1 MGPNAASEND
11 SASDKAEQDTL
22 TRVTTGKVELGG
34 SLDSED
40 ERRIIADEM
49 RVRFRQKLVA
59 FKGDT
64 ISPLI
69 GLSLYTVL
77 ASIGTI
83 GLSFLF
89 DISWWMVLMSY
100 FIWAPLIAI
109 PNCIFIGIQDQ
120 DTSAIMGKLTIFI
133 IPMILVAATGSVSN
147 AIKSG
152 LVAEGVVIAVSAASA
167 GMIQDFKTAYY
178 TQTAPHTMFVAQVI
192 AAVLTIVF
200 APASWLAVN
209 AEYGFTKEGAKMPVL
224 WEPYRGIAV
233 VGAYGADLLG
243 NKCMMISL
251 LMTVVAMFMAIIREY
266 GHKVIPMGD
275 KGWLLKYIIPSP
287 TAFVVVLYLGQYN
300 MPALPVGGA
309 IGLTWNLLNPISYAN
324 FYQMVAAALIVA
336 PNLMDIIFGLIT
348 LATPAKL
355 YTYGDNSTA
364 VQGIF

>member
-1 MGPNAASEND
+1 MG
-11 SASDKAEQDTL
+11 
-22 TRVTTGKVELGG
+22 
-34 SLDSED
+34 
-40 ERRIIADEM
+40 
-49 RVRFRQKLVA
+49 
-59 FKGDT
+59 
-64 ISPLI
+64 
-69 GLSLYTVL
+69 
-77 ASIGTI
+77 
-83 GLSFLF
+83 FLF

-133 IPMILVAATGSVSN
+133 IPMILMAATGSHSN

-152 LVAEGVVIAVSAASA
+152 LVAEGVVVAVSAASA

-209 AEYGFTKEGAKMPVL
+209 AEYGYTEDAASMPLL

-251 LMTVVAMFMAIIREY
+251 LMTVVGIFMAITREY
-266 GHKVIPMGD
+266 GHKIIPLGD

-287 TAFVVVLYLGQYN
+287 TAFVIVLYVGQAN
-300 MPALPVGGA
+300 MTALPVGGA
-309 IGLTWNLLNPISYAN
+309 ISLAWNLMNPISYAN

-336 PNLMDIIFGLIT
+336 PNLLDLIFGLIT

-355 YTYGDNSTA
+355 YTYGDNSPV
-364 VQGIF
+364 VQDNF